1 MEKNKKGWFCV
12 TDFTNV
18 EPNLPGF
25 YAIYK
30 LNVKTGVKKLLYI
43 GTAMNLAKRLSSHEI
58 KRTLYGILEYP
69 EFVMVKCKIFESSLP
84 NRRSLSWYSKDSQL
98 QNERMRIESS
108 LIRRLKPPLN
118 KDFNHG
124 RK

>member
-1 MEKNKKGWFCV
+1 MDGYKKGWFCV
-12 TDFTNV
+12 TDFTYV

-30 LNVKTGVKKLLYI
+30 LNVLTGTKKLLYI
-43 GTAMNLAKRLSSHEI
+43 GTAINLAKRLSSHEI

-69 EFVMVKCKIFESSLP
+69 EFVMVKCKIFESKLP
-84 NRRSLSWYSKDSQL
+84 NRRSLSWYSKDNQL
-98 QNERMRIESS
+98 RNERMKIESS
-108 LIRRLKPPLN
+108 LIRKLKPPLN
-118 KDFNHG
+118 KYFNG